1 MSDRIVE
8 ITSAVDEYVKPFL
21 RKKTT
26 SERQRIEMRK
36 YLLALEKM
44 IHEIRRDLLNE
55 SKEIKKQRKERK
67 NNLYN
72 IENAET
78 L

>member
-1 MSDRIVE
+1 
-8 ITSAVDEYVKPFL
+8 
-21 RKKTT
+21 
-26 SERQRIEMRK
+26 MRK

-55 SKEIKKQRKERK
+55 SKEIKKQRKELK
-67 NNLYN
+67 KNLYN